1 MKRGLV
7 AALVLLSVAGVT
19 TAMSRRERPF
29 PPEPHD
35 EARASKLQSAARVI
49 FITLD
54 GPLRDDVLSG
64 PHMRRLQEAVR
75 ARGIA
80 FPADAA
86 SSMAL
91 SLPGY
96 QAMAAGTRTSCN
108 DNDCGRITVETMA
121 ERLAEGLHLGPE
133 EVAVFASWSRLA
145 LAATSR
151 DGVAHVDAP
160 EDGPKREGGPPW
172 RNARYDAETFSRARE
187 YWQQHHP
194 RFLHLALLDTDEWA
208 HQGLRPQYE
217 QALRETDA
225 RVVEVL
231 RWVAELP
238 AEEAALTTVV
248 LASDHGRGHRDW
260 REHGILHPG
269 SGEIFIAAVG
279 PLVNRG
285 EPGSADQRDLRP
297 TVERLFGLCPRQV
310 EDDGRALTA
319 IVGDLPCSPSPRPS
333 PPRGEGGR

>member
-7 AALVLLSVAGVT
+7 AALLLLTLAGVT
-19 TAMSRRERPF
+19 TAMSRRERPVA
-29 PPEPHD
+29 PEPPRD
-35 EARASKLQSAARVI
+35 DARAAKLQAAARVI

-64 PHMRRLQEAVR
+64 PHMRGLQEAVR
-75 ARGIA
+75 SGGLA

-96 QAMAAGTRTSCN
+96 QAMAAGTLTSCN

-121 ERLAEGLHLGPE
+121 ERVAHGLHLGPDD
-133 EVAVFASWSRLA
+133 VAVFASWSRLA
-145 LAATSR
+145 LAVTSR
-151 DGVAHVDAP
+151 DGVAYVDAP

-172 RNARYDAETFSRARE
+172 RNARYDEETFGRARE
-187 YWQQHHP
+187 YWEKHHP

-208 HQGLRPQYE
+208 HQGLRPEYE

-231 RWVAELP
+231 RWVSELP

-248 LASDHGRGHRDW
+248 LASDHGRGYRDW
-260 REHGILHPG
+260 REHGIVHPG
-269 SGEIFIAAVG
+269 SGEIFIAAIG
-279 PLVNRG
+279 PLVQRG
-285 EPGSADQRDLRP
+285 EPGAADQRDLRP

-310 EDDGRALTA
+310 EDDGRAIEA
-319 IVGDLPCSPSPRPS
+319 IMGELPCLPSP